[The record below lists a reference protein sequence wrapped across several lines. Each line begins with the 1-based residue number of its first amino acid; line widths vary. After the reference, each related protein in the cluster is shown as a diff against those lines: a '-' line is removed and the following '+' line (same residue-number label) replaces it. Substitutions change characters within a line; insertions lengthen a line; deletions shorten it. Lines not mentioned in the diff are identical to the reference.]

1 MLLRLLLHICT
12 IILSF
17 VLMTRRALM
26 QVALTTFLALVS
38 RTVNF
43 HLAVTYFTVSDSD
56 LLFSHVV

>member
-1 MLLRLLLHICT
+1 
-12 IILSF
+12 
-17 VLMTRRALM
+17 M
-26 QVALTTFLALVS
+26 QVALTTFLAFVS